1 MKRSNSNAPVVEK
14 QHELQIKFKFRKLV
28 QRTFRLMPTLELE
41 RVWRNSALIVDGGLR
56 GRKKKKKGFRER
68 KRKRESGKGGSKKVS
83 K

>member
-1 MKRSNSNAPVVEK
+1 MKRSNNNAPVVEK

-56 GRKKKKKGFRER
+56 GRKKKKRVLENEKESESRVKGAV
-68 KRKRESGKGGSKKVS
+68 KR
-83 K
+83 